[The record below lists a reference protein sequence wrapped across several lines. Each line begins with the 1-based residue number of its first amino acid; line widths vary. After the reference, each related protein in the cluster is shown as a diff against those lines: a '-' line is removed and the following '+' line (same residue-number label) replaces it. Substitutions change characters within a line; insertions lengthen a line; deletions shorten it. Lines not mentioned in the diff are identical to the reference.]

1 LEKEYPLLYIWAF
14 ESMKLRKHIKK
25 HLKKSKKISVKSF
38 INRIFRKKEK
48 DYLARF
54 ILGLKYKN
62 YRNGYDFAQMR
73 REISYQYDR
82 LRKEKNDYR
91 FITRHTVLGR
101 MMETKTLMFW
111 ELGRNHLYY
120 ESLLKLS
127 HKKIIS
133 IIFNEFF
140 KKP

>member
-1 LEKEYPLLYIWAF
+1 MKNNYPSLYRWAF
-14 ESMKLRKHIKK
+14 ESAKLKKHIDK
-25 HLKKSKKISVKSF
+25 HLRRSKRISAKDFV
-38 INRIFRKKEK
+38 NRIFQNKEK

-54 ILGLKYKN
+54 ILGLEYKD
-62 YRNGYDFAQMR
+62 YRSGYDFAQMR

-82 LRKEKNDYR
+82 LRERKNDYR

-101 MMETKTLMFW
+101 MMETKTVMFW
-111 ELGRNHLYY
+111 KLDRNYLYY
-120 ESLLKLS
+120 QVLLKLDY
-127 HKKIIS
+127 KKIIS